1 MSEGSCGLPGAGD
14 REVMDDATYLL
25 AQLQI
30 DIQAWNDA
38 KTTLRSF
45 VRRFPKSAL
54 INDARGKLA
63 ELELLH

>member
-1 MSEGSCGLPGAGD
+1 
-14 REVMDDATYLL
+14 MDDATLLL

-54 INDARGKLA
+54 LNDARAKLA